1 MVSIFALSL
10 LVADNVDAVKLVL
23 VETSPI
29 SPHETITP
37 EGYESLNDD
46 ASHLTQEETVKGEE
60 PVGRDDVIGVDKYD
74 PREIVRI
81 EVGKEVSLTNC
92 LMPFSL

>member
-1 MVSIFALSL
+1 MISFTDSPTLS
-10 LVADNVDAVKLVL
+10 VFTKSEDVL
-23 VETSPI
+23 A

-37 EGYESLNDD
+37 EGFESLNDD

-74 PREIVRI
+74 PLVRTSA
-81 EVGKEVSLTNC
+81 VLGKDVEFV
-92 LMPFSL
+92 